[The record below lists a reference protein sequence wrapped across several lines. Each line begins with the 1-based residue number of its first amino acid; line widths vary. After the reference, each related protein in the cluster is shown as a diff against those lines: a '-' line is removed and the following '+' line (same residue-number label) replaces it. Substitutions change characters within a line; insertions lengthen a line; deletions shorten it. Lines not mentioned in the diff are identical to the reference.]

1 MRQSGSLTV
10 RVDERRR
17 GDNREHNLTGKKLR
31 TAFALTAIILLIELA
46 GGVASHSLALL
57 SDAGHVL
64 TDIFALGLAW
74 FATLQAGRP
83 ADANK
88 TYGCHRTGILA
99 AVSQRHGRQR
109 HG

>member
-1 MRQSGSLTV
+1 MTADHS
-10 RVDERRR
+10 
-17 GDNREHNLTGKKLR
+17 HNVTGKKLR
-31 TAFALTAIILLIELA
+31 TAFALTAITLLIELA
-46 GGVASHSLALL
+46 DGVASHSLALL
-57 SDAGHVL
+57 SDAGHVV
-64 TDIFALGLAW
+64 TDSSALGLAW
-74 FATLQAGRP
+74 LATLQAGRP